1 MFEKWIS
8 AVDKGKLFIALLTDL
23 CKTFFCLLLDLLLVK
38 FYVYGFSFSAIKS
51 VDNYLTNRK

>member
-23 CKTFFCLLLDLLLVK
+23 CKTFFCLLLVK
-38 FYVYGFSFSAIKS
+38 FYVYGFSFSALKL
-51 VDNYLTNRK
+51 VGNYLANRK